1 MNKIINKYLITKFF
15 KIFFITTLVFF
26 SLGIILNLFEEVEFF
41 KNLNLSF
48 ALPIVLS
55 LSYVPTLIIEL
66 LPFIVFLSSM
76 VYFLQL
82 RSSKDLLSIKVFGYS
97 NIRIILILSFFS
109 FFMGLLFLFTI
120 NPITSILVKYYETE
134 KAQYS
139 KDVDHLI
146 SVNKN
151 GVWIKEVDTSGYKI
165 ITAERLRNE
174 KLEQISVYIF
184 NKNKLI
190 KRIESESGLINN
202 NSWKMK
208 NAIVFN
214 ILENKSYFFEE
225 YLFESKNTA
234 EKINSLYKN
243 LNTISFLDLIL
254 NYAQLNEKGYSKK
267 LLNETYQNDL
277 AEQLNREGQE
287 QVVAAASKDY
297 KEGVAPFLEKRKP
310 SFTFSTTDRSTKT
323 QIVNRRSIQYKYT
336 LRGSSPIAPPRCAL
350 RYIFQIPIELGY
362 VLRIPLVQCPGNL
375 KLGPLKL

>member
-254 NYAQLNEKGYSKK
+254 NYSKLNEKGYSKK
-267 LLNETYQNDL
+267 LLNKQINKFISIPFFLFLMVVLAAIFTIGSLKNKQNFYYILISILTCVAIFYFKDL
-277 AEQLNREGQE
+277 SIAVGQTE
-287 QVVAAASKDY
+287 RISLVLSVWMPIIIIGLFCSIGIIQIN
-297 KEGVAPFLEKRKP
+297 EK
-310 SFTFSTTDRSTKT
+310 
-323 QIVNRRSIQYKYT
+323 
-336 LRGSSPIAPPRCAL
+336 
-350 RYIFQIPIELGY
+350 
-362 VLRIPLVQCPGNL
+362 
-375 KLGPLKL
+375 